1 MIYVMAA
8 IKANDGQ
15 REELIEAFREI
26 LPLVRAKAGCLEHGL
41 SIHLESGLEGQ
52 AAYDENVVTIVEK
65 WVDLDALKAHIN
77 DPQYQDWFEQVWP
90 LMADASMQILTAI
103 D

>member
-8 IKANDGQ
+8 ITANDGQ
-15 REELIEAFREI
+15 REELVEAFRAI
-26 LPLVRAKAGCLEHGL
+26 LPAVRAKAGCLEYGL

-52 AAYDENVVTIVEK
+52 APYDENVVTIVEK

-77 DPQYQDWFEQVWP
+77 DHQYQDWFEQVWP